1 MGSHGLGNI
10 PKKNNDCLTA
20 SLTHKPNF
28 FRLGPRPSD
37 AQLTKSQFQAQHFGT
52 NQTFF
57 GPSCPFGAC
66 RSMFSTSKGY
76 IIASP
81 TKAFWPKKQPYILG
95 HSLGVFPMRKYLI
108 NPFHQNYAFWPKKR
122 TFLPL
127 NSPLVIWAKYWP
139 KSSVTKIN
147 GKLCTIWEYQNASN
161 IT

>member
-1 MGSHGLGNI
+1 M
-10 PKKNNDCLTA
+10 TA
-20 SLTHKPNF
+20 WLLSLLINRTF
-28 FRLGPRPSD
+28 FKLGPRPSD

-66 RSMFSTSKGY
+66 RSMFSTSMGY
-76 IIASP
+76 IIASR
-81 TKAFWPKKQPYILG
+81 ADIGFLAKKQQNILG
-95 HSLGVFPMRKYLI
+95 NSLGVFPMRKYLI
-108 NPFHQNYAFWPKKR
+108 NPFHQNYAFWPQKR

-139 KSSVTKIN
+139 KSFVTKIN
-147 GKLCTIWEYQNASN
+147 GKLCLCGFTIWEYQNASN